1 MHELSIVEALFEQVE
16 KEVVNSGHEGR
27 IVRLDLIV
35 GRLSG
40 ANADSIRFAF
50 ELLSPETPLARA
62 ELRISEPRA
71 VCYCEDCSARREIDE
86 LVAVCPECGSGRISF
101 QGGQDLLLESI
112 ELED

>member
-1 MHELSIVEALFEQVE
+1 MHELSIVESLIEQVE
-16 KEVVNSGHEGR
+16 KEVVGSGHRGR
-27 IVRLDLIV
+27 ILRLDLIV

-50 ELLSPETPLARA
+50 ELLSRETPLAEA

-71 VCYCEDCSARREIDE
+71 VCCCEDCFARREIDE
-86 LVAVCPECGSGRISF
+86 LVAFCPECGSGRILF